1 MTGSLK
7 SPSLLPRVSVVVPT
21 YQHAAFIEQCIQG
34 ILMQQ
39 TTFPV
44 EILIGEDE
52 STDGTREI
60 CQRLAEE
67 HPDLIRLFP
76 RSRKDVIYINGKPT
90 GRANFLHLLRE
101 CRGKYIALCEGDD
114 HWTEPSK
121 LQQQVDALEADPEA
135 AACFTNAWNQ
145 HGGERTEYLDG
156 TYTKIPG
163 PRVEQHELV
172 NAQGMPTCTFVCRAE
187 RLFPLPEVLQRTPTA
202 DTILYAHLS
211 NFGHFIYL
219 PRITAV
225 RHMHP
230 GGIHSLTSVANRLLV
245 TLRSLPYMD
254 QVSHGKQHGV
264 IAARELYEARAGWA
278 VCLKE
283 PHPEL
288 AKRCWRIL
296 ARRRREAGWNLTTT
310 ARNYLKAYWPK
321 TERAMGRH
329 WVRLLGR

>member
-1 MTGSLK
+1 MNLSERP
-7 SPSLLPRVSVVVPT
+7 SPIRPLVSVIVTT
-21 YQHAAFIEQCIQG
+21 YQHAPFIEQCLQG
-34 ILMQQ
+34 ILTQQ
-39 TTFPV
+39 ITFPV
-44 EILIGEDE
+44 EVLVGEDE
-52 STDGTREI
+52 STDGTRAI
-60 CQRLAEE
+60 CERIARE
-67 HPDLIRLFP
+67 HPERIRLFLQ
-76 RSRKDVIYINGKPT
+76 RRKDVIYINGKPS
-90 GRANFLHLLRE
+90 GRANLLHVLSE
-101 CRGKYIALCEGDD
+101 AKGKYIARCEGDD
-114 HWTEPSK
+114 HWTDPLK
-121 LQQQVDALEADPEA
+121 LQRQVEALEADHTA
-135 AACFTNAWNQ
+135 VACFTNAWNQ
-145 HGGERTEYLDG
+145 RGEERTEYLDG
-156 TYTKIPG
+156 SYTKIPG

-172 NAQGMPTCTFVCRAE
+172 NAQGLPTCTFICRAD
-187 RLFPLPEVLQRTPTA
+187 RLFPLPGVLRHTPTA

-219 PRITAV
+219 PQITAV
-225 RHMHP
+225 RHMHT

-283 PHPEL
+283 HRPEL
-288 AKRCWRIL
+288 AELCWRIL

-329 WVRLLGR
+329 WDRLLGR

>member
-1 MTGSLK
+1 MTTQREI
-7 SPSLLPRVSVVVPT
+7 RVSVIVPT
-21 YQHAAFIEQCIQG
+21 YQHVGFIGSCLDG
-34 ILMQQ
+34 ILMQK
-39 TTFPV
+39 TNFNF
-44 EILIGEDE
+44 EILIGDDG
-52 STDGTREI
+52 STDGTRVI
-60 CQRLAEE
+60 CEKYHSIHENR
-67 HPDLIRLFP
+67 IRLFLRDRTP
-76 RSRKDVIYINGKPT
+76 PPS
-90 GRANFLHLLRE
+90 GRPLGRDNLLTLFNFAKGE
-101 CRGKYIALCEGDD
+101 FIARCDGDD
-114 HWTEPSK
+114 HWTDPSK
-121 LQQQVDALEADPEA
+121 LQQQVEALEADHQA
-135 AACFTNAWNQ
+135 VACFTNAWNQ
-145 HGGERTEYLDG
+145 RGEERTEYLDG
-156 TYTKIPG
+156 CYTKIPG
-163 PRVEQHELV
+163 QRVHQDELV
-172 NAQGMPTCTFVCRAE
+172 NGQGFPTSTILCRKDK
-187 RLFPLPEVLQRTPTA
+187 LLPLPDALLTSPVA

-211 NFGHFIYL
+211 NYGHFIYL
-219 PRITAV
+219 PQITAV

-254 QVSHGKQHGV
+254 QESHGKQHGV